1 MKNKAGKFIFIGIV
15 FSYLPMIV
23 LAAGEPRVEYFRAV
37 PESAAY
43 VGDSDNDG
51 APDFLVNRAVEFEL
65 LVCDTESAAVA
76 GQVILGDG
84 TSRPLSSIPCDPLK
98 FPYSYKQP
106 QQDLIA
112 ILDVQNEFGRTTVSA
127 LKLDI
132 VAEPPEPT
140 GVQMAETQSLEPPV
154 LGPLTQVGATAPQ
167 APANKAA
174 NQPAITKNLLPK
186 DESST
191 SSETKSNETIVQS
204 AQSSTTTNGSPLVGA
219 LITGALALIF
229 LVIFVSLLR
238 ATFLK

>member
-154 LGPLTQVGATAPQ
+154 LGPLPQVGATAPQ
-167 APANKAA
+167 APAN
-174 NQPAITKNLLPK
+174 QPAITKNLLPQ

-191 SSETKSNETIVQS
+191 
-204 AQSSTTTNGSPLVGA
+204 
-219 LITGALALIF
+219 
-229 LVIFVSLLR
+229 
-238 ATFLK
+238 

>member
-1 MKNKAGKFIFIGIV
+1 MKHKVIV
-15 FSYLPMIV
+15 KLLILLVV
-23 LAAGEPRVEYFRAV
+23 LLAPLLVFAVGEPTIEYFRAV
-37 PESAAY
+37 PQSAAY
-43 VGDSDNDG
+43 VGDSDHDG
-51 APDFLVNRAVEFEL
+51 APDFLFNKAVEFEL

-84 TSRPLSSIPCDPLK
+84 TTRPLSSIPCDPLK
-98 FPYSYKQP
+98 FPYAYKQP

-127 LKLDI
+127 IKLDI
-132 VAEPPEPT
+132 VAESPDPT
-140 GVQMAETQSLEPPV
+140 TAQMAETQSIQPPV
-154 LGPLTQVGATAPQ
+154 LGPLTQTGATTPP

-174 NQPAITKNLLPK
+174 NQPAITKNLIPK
-186 DESST
+186 GVTATGNEI
-191 SSETKSNETIVQS
+191 KNNETIVQS
-204 AQSSTTTNGSPLVGA
+204 AQSGTTTNGSPLVGA